1 MKLKKRNIKFLILA
15 LITFLLISC
24 AGRNEKPTL
33 QVRDEVKTG
42 AAGQVDNGKYILK
55 VVLYPYIP
63 VGPSGSLQPMANR
76 IESEFEGENPS
87 IDLQI
92 LPIGYENDPYTTEN
106 LTKWLGAPVSD
117 SGVHIV
123 ELDAVML
130 GFVTENSL
138 VMPQDPSGFAS
149 DFHPAALSAV
159 RIGDT
164 SYGVPHW
171 MCGNFIISPVEAI
184 TQSQNLDVLGK
195 LLRENKDDSP
205 YLSGNF
211 RGSWTL
217 PSLYLGAWA
226 CTYGPSNLQ
235 DALTGPL
242 DAAVVGL
249 LNTAASLCTDEA
261 SANPCIDFTYKDNTQ
276 SMSDFAKGEYDG
288 FIGFSE
294 SMNTIAQQGVSSSDY
309 YIGNFPFGN
318 DNEQAYSLYYSDVFV
333 IRQDCE
339 GDCITATTAFIR
351 YMIKLDTFK
360 WIVKT
365 EDSST
370 PAIPRYVIPS
380 REGVFDLPD
389 IQADQYYQRIKVA
402 IYSGSNTNFP
412 NTGVLENNDRLNE
425 ELTNRLNWPT
435 KNK

>member
-138 VMPQDPSGFAS
+138 V
-149 DFHPAALSAV
+149 
-159 RIGDT
+159 
-164 SYGVPHW
+164 
-171 MCGNFIISPVEAI
+171 ISI
-184 TQSQNLDVLGK
+184 S
-195 LLRENKDDSP
+195 
-205 YLSGNF
+205 F
-211 RGSWTL
+211 
-217 PSLYLGAWA
+217 
-226 CTYGPSNLQ
+226 
-235 DALTGPL
+235 
-242 DAAVVGL
+242 
-249 LNTAASLCTDEA
+249 
-261 SANPCIDFTYKDNTQ
+261 
-276 SMSDFAKGEYDG
+276 
-288 FIGFSE
+288 
-294 SMNTIAQQGVSSSDY
+294 
-309 YIGNFPFGN
+309 YIK
-318 DNEQAYSLYYSDVFV
+318 Q
-333 IRQDCE
+333 
-339 GDCITATTAFIR
+339 
-351 YMIKLDTFK
+351 
-360 WIVKT
+360 
-365 EDSST
+365 
-370 PAIPRYVIPS
+370 
-380 REGVFDLPD
+380 
-389 IQADQYYQRIKVA
+389 
-402 IYSGSNTNFP
+402 
-412 NTGVLENNDRLNE
+412 
-425 ELTNRLNWPT
+425 
-435 KNK
+435 

>member
-1 MKLKKRNIKFLILA
+1 MGLKKRNIKFLILA
-15 LITFLLISC
+15 LITSLLINC
-24 AGRNEKPTL
+24 AGRMEKPAL
-33 QVRDEVKTG
+33 QVRDEAKTG
-42 AAGQVDNGKYILK
+42 AADKVGNGKYILK

-63 VGPSGSLQPMANR
+63 EGPTESLQPMANR

-92 LPIGYENDPYTTEN
+92 LTIGYENDPYTPSN
-106 LTKWLGAPVSD
+106 LTKWLESPVFD

-130 GFVTENSL
+130 GFVKENSL
-138 VMPQDPSGFAS
+138 VLPQDPSSFAS
-149 DFHPAALSAV
+149 DFHPAALSSV
-159 RIGDT
+159 RIGDI

-171 MCGNFIISPVEAI
+171 LCGNFIISPVEAI

-195 LLRENKDDSP
+195 LLRENKEDSP

-242 DAAVVGL
+242 DTAVVGI

-261 SANPCIDFTYKDNTQ
+261 SANPCIDFTYKDNTK
-276 SMSDFAKGEYDG
+276 SMIAFAQAEYDG

-294 SMNTIAQQGVSSSDY
+294 SMNTIAQQEGVSASDY

-318 DNEQAYSLYYSDVFV
+318 EQTYALYYSDVFV

-339 GDCITATTAFIR
+339 GECITATTAFIR
-351 YMIKLDTFK
+351 YMINLDTFK
-360 WIVKT
+360 WIVMT

-370 PAIPRYVIPS
+370 PGIPRCVIPS
-380 REGVFDLPD
+380 RMGVFDQAG

-402 IYSGSNTNFP
+402 ISSGINTNYP
-412 NTGVLENNDRLNE
+412 NTGVLENKDRLNE
-425 ELTNRLNWPT
+425 ELTNQLNWPK